1 MTERGGFMKGVG
13 RKYRD
18 TRVIHVELGGF
29 ACNVMYRQLK
39 VQ

>member
-1 MTERGGFMKGVG
+1 MKERGGFMKGVR

-18 TRVIHVELGGF
+18 TRVIQVELGGF
-29 ACNVMYRQLK
+29 AGDVMCRQLE